1 MQTQVPA
8 CRIRDLNQA
17 PINPEGQWVVYWMTA
32 FRRTDFNFALQYARD
47 WSLHLGR
54 PLLVLEGLR
63 CDYPWASARFHRFVI
78 QGMSDNA
85 NACKAAGVAY
95 YPYVEPQRAAGRG
108 LLEALARNACLLVG
122 DDFPCFFH
130 PGMFRRLADRLSCR
144 LSMVD
149 ANGLMPLSQADRT
162 FTVAHSY
169 RRWMQKTLPNHLQ
182 NSPEPQPLANTM
194 VSDSSGMSSLP
205 KSITDRW
212 PVASL
217 SHLTEPGGLS
227 DLPIDHSVDAVEL
240 RGGAVHAQ
248 RLLKQF
254 VSNRLARYQHDRN
267 EPDLEGSTGLSPYLH
282 FGHLSCHQLFWEIME
297 RQQWNPSRLA
307 GPNGKVEGF
316 WGVDPNAEALL
327 DQLCTWREIGLNMCW
342 REPNYDAYD
351 SLPTWAMQTL
361 DDHRH
366 DPRAVVYDLE
376 QLEFAKT
383 GDPIW
388 NAAQRQLLIEGRM
401 HNYLRMLWGKNILGW
416 TKSPEQALQFMIDL
430 NNKYA
435 LDGRDPNS
443 YSGIFWVLGR
453 YDRAWGPERQVFG
466 KIRYMTSQNTARK
479 HALRQYLAKYST
491 LT

>member
-1 MQTQVPA
+1 
-8 CRIRDLNQA
+8 
-17 PINPEGQWVVYWMTA
+17 
-32 FRRTDFNFALQYARD
+32 
-47 WSLHLGR
+47 
-54 PLLVLEGLR
+54 
-63 CDYPWASARFHRFVI
+63 
-78 QGMSDNA
+78 
-85 NACKAAGVAY
+85 
-95 YPYVEPQRAAGRG
+95 
-108 LLEALARNACLLVG
+108 
-122 DDFPCFFH
+122 
-130 PGMFRRLADRLSCR
+130 
-144 LSMVD
+144 
-149 ANGLMPLSQADRT
+149 
-162 FTVAHSY
+162 
-169 RRWMQKTLPNHLQ
+169 
-182 NSPEPQPLANTM
+182 
-194 VSDSSGMSSLP
+194 
-205 KSITDRW
+205 
-212 PVASL
+212 VASL
-217 SHLTEPGGLS
+217 SRLAEPGGLS
-227 DLPIDHSVDAVEL
+227 ELPIDHLVAAVEL
-240 RGGAVHAQ
+240 RGGAVQAQ

-254 VSNRLARYQHDRN
+254 VRNRLAGYQHDRN

-282 FGHLSCHQLFWEIME
+282 FGHLSCHQLFWEIMKQ
-297 RQQWNPSRLA
+297 QQWNPSRLA

-351 SLPTWAMQTL
+351 SLPTWALQTL

-366 DPRAVVYDLE
+366 DPRAVVYDLD
-376 QLEFAKT
+376 QLEFANT

-416 TKSPEQALQFMIDL
+416 TKSPEQALQFMIEL